1 MLFLLTLQGCGTQQ
15 TLAPFPNPPEELM
28 VPPQD
33 ISTLQLKDNPT
44 LSNIAEQH
52 VIESTAAIK
61 NQIQVEDLQKW
72 ITEQKA
78 NYDRAAKKM

>member
-1 MLFLLTLQGCGTQQ
+1 
-15 TLAPFPNPPEELM
+15 M